1 MPRKYRITEVGFHH
15 VVNRGV
21 ERRNIFYEEED
32 FDVFLDNLKYVSKT
46 YKLTIH
52 AYCIM
57 SNHYHL
63 LIETTQTNISS
74 AIRYLNASY
83 SNYFNKKHKRY
94 GHLWQSRFF
103 SNYLFDDEHFWIIAK
118 YIEQNPI
125 KAKMVNKI
133 QDYRYQSLFQYM
145 YKQKHFEVLKYS
157 KILNMQSRDYY
168 DFINS
173 QMSDD
178 YLQKVY
184 TEPKQ
189 QKDEDGNILVLSR
202 RIDSFFKEDIDINRV
217 ENIQKAFE
225 YGYTKA
231 EIANFLNISNTMVA
245 KYL

>member
-1 MPRKYRITEVGFHH
+1 
-15 VVNRGV
+15 
-21 ERRNIFYEEED
+21 
-32 FDVFLDNLKYVSKT
+32 
-46 YKLTIH
+46 
-52 AYCIM
+52 
-57 SNHYHL
+57 
-63 LIETTQTNISS
+63 
-74 AIRYLNASY
+74 
-83 SNYFNKKHKRY
+83 
-94 GHLWQSRFF
+94 
-103 SNYLFDDEHFWIIAK
+103 
-118 YIEQNPI
+118 
-125 KAKMVNKI
+125 
-133 QDYRYQSLFQYM
+133 
-145 YKQKHFEVLKYS
+145 
-157 KILNMQSRDYY
+157 MQSRDYY